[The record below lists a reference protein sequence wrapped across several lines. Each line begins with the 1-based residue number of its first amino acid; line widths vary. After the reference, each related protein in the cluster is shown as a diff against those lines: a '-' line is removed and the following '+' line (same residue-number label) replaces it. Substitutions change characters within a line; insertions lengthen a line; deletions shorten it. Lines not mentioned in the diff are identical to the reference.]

1 MTAVEFAIQFYV
13 TIDDGNFVELGVAEG
28 GSLRQIVNAACRRQI
43 ERLDASIG
51 TPRRRG
57 VYGFDSFYG
66 LPSDWKED
74 FPKGSFNMDGQKP
87 TVPGATI
94 VAGMFE
100 DTLPEFA
107 NHLEAEDEIISFLH
121 VDCDLYE
128 SALCGLTELNQ
139 FIRKGTIIVFDEFYN
154 HGGAEMHEQL
164 ALADWVKRFERAYT
178 MLPTGD
184 NTVNGKFRATI
195 EVTK

>member
-13 TIDDGNFVELGVAEG
+13 TIDDGNFVELGVATG

-43 ERLDASIG
+43 ERNDASIG

-66 LPSDWKED
+66 LPSDWKPD
-74 FPKGSFNMDGQKP
+74 LPKGSFNMNGQKP

-107 NHLEAEDEIISFLH
+107 RHLEAQDEVISFLH

-139 FIRKGTIIVFDEFYN
+139 FIREGTIIVFDEFYN

-164 ALADWVKRFERAYT
+164 ALADWVKRFGRSYK

-184 NTVNGKFRATI
+184 NSIDNPFRATI